1 MLLEPCEVSCIEK
14 SSALLSDV
22 VDIVHVACC
31 KLSPEL
37 VSSSFVLGYA
47 TAKLGS

>member
-1 MLLEPCEVSCIEK
+1 MPLELCEESCIEK
-14 SSALLSDV
+14 SSALPLGV
-22 VDIVHVACC
+22 AGTVRVACD
-31 KLSPEL
+31 KSGLIL